1 MDLPMGKEF
10 VITDGSE
17 ALSKT
22 TPTENMAPCNHEEAD
37 TRIMLHLADAVK
49 GHSKVMLRTVDTDVV
64 VLAISCVPKLE
75 GLEELWVHIG
85 TGRNHQYLACHTIS
99 SCLGNRLISTL
110 INFMTRSIKFNTK
123 LMVFFIVTGPE
134 RTHVLPLFHSF
145 TGCDTT
151 SSFNGRGKKTAFEAW
166 KAYPNVTRGFEALYR
181 GEYDRADPEIQK
193 FVITMYDRSCPSE
206 TVNECRKN
214 LFTKK
219 DRQIDN
225 LPPTEA
231 ALKQHTLRAVLQAV
245 YVWGQCLIKN
255 QNIPC
260 PSEWGWQKEGE
271 VWVPLWTQSP
281 MAAQACLELI
291 RCRCLKSCRNKCNCS
306 KRQLKCTELCNCG
319 GNCK

>member
-37 TRIMLHLADAVK
+37 TRVMLHLADAVLK

-99 SCLGNRLISTL
+99 SCL
-110 INFMTRSIKFNTK
+110 
-123 LMVFFIVTGPE
+123 GPE